1 MPHPRTLTL
10 CLLLAAVAFGLGV
23 MSTLSPA
30 PAADEPAAA
39 EKPVIEKTSDELSYT
54 LGYVISHRLAGMGVE
69 LDVPAFADGFKT
81 ARSDAPLKV
90 SEQRMQAL
98 LDQFSKQR
106 LVAEENPGED
116 DPKPKAD
123 ERTAEEKRKAMA
135 EQMQQRP
142 MNAPPSATQLQ
153 IGGQVP
159 KGRINAAV
167 DTTQRVTREADAPDV
182 REQQ

>member
-1 MPHPRTLTL
+1 MQHPRTLT
-10 CLLLAAVAFGLGV
+10 CSLLLAAIAFGLGV
-23 MSTLSPA
+23 MSTSSLA
-30 PAADEPAAA
+30 PAADESAA
-39 EKPVIEKTSDELSYT
+39 EAKPVAEKTTDELSYT

-81 ARSDAPLKV
+81 ARSEAPLKV
-90 SEQRMQAL
+90 SEQRMQTL

-106 LVAEENPGED
+106 FSTADEPGD
-116 DPKPKAD
+116 DKPKTD
-123 ERTAEEKRKAMA
+123 QRTAEEKRKAMA

-142 MNAPPSATQLQ
+142 SHASPSATQLQ

-167 DTTQRVTREADAPDV
+167 DTTQRVTREADAPEV